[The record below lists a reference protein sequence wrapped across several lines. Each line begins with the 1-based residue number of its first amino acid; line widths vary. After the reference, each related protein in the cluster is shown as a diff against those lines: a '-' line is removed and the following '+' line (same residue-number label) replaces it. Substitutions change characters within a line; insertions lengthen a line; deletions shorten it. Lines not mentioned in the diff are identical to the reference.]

1 MLPSMTA
8 VEARSTMEECGLPL
22 KSTETSS
29 SSVASRMPC
38 KGPLAAARKAS
49 LTAWALAGFSSS
61 AVRSTTETLAV
72 GTRMASPSSLPLSSG
87 EHEPHRGGR
96 ARGRRDHA
104 HRAGARPAEVLVR
117 EIVDGLVIG
126 VGMHGGG
133 EAPLDAEIVEQDLG
147 HGGEAIGR
155 AGGIRHELM
164 AGGVVLLL
172 VDPQDDGDIRVL
184 GGRRDHHL
192 LGPGLQVLGR
202 GRLVPEDSR

>member
-72 GTRMASPSSLPLSSG
+72 GTRIASPSSLPLSWGSTSPTAVAAPVVVG
-87 EHEPHRGGR
+87 IMLTAPAR
-96 ARGRRDHA
+96 ARRRSLC
-104 HRAGARPAEVLVR
+104 GKSWMGWSLV
-117 EIVDGLVIG
+117 
-126 VGMHGGG
+126 
-133 EAPLDAEIVEQDLG
+133 
-147 HGGEAIGR
+147 
-155 AGGIRHELM
+155 
-164 AGGVVLLL
+164 
-172 VDPQDDGDIRVL
+172 
-184 GGRRDHHL
+184 
-192 LGPGLQVLGR
+192 
-202 GRLVPEDSR
+202 

>member
-49 LTAWALAGFSSS
+49 LTAWALAGFSS
-61 AVRSTTETLAV
+61 A
-72 GTRMASPSSLPLSSG
+72 
-87 EHEPHRGGR
+87 
-96 ARGRRDHA
+96 
-104 HRAGARPAEVLVR
+104 AEILVR
-117 EIVDGLVIG
+117 EVVDGLVIG
-126 VGMHGGG
+126 VGMHGGR
-133 EAPLDAEIVEQDLG
+133 EAPLDAEIVEQHLG

-155 AGGIRHELM
+155 ARGVRDELMTGGI
-164 AGGVVLLL
+164 VLLL
-172 VDPQDDGDIRVL
+172 VDPQDDRDVRIL

-192 LGPGLQVLGR
+192 LGPGLEVLGR
-202 GRLVPEDSR
+202 GRLVTEDAGGLDHDVHPELAPGQCRGVLGGAHAHLAAIDEDGLALVGDLGVEDAV